1 MAKTVKQIQ
10 PAKRTYTKR
19 INKTVDLSQS
29 ANDLLQDVNNATEVK
44 HTLKC
49 DPVFFKRIADG
60 TKTAEIRYN
69 DRDFQTGDKVKLVEY
84 DRVTKE
90 YTGNEVYVRIT
101 HIFTPQG
108 KEVDPQEFG
117 IKPGYVMLSIK
128 LV

>member
-1 MAKTVKQIQ
+1 MAKTVKV
-10 PAKRTYTKR
+10 PVKEKRTYTKR
-19 INKTVDLSQS
+19 VNKTVDLDQS
-29 ANDLLQDVNNATEVK
+29 AKNLLQDVNNATVVK

-49 DPVFFKRIADG
+49 DPVFFKRIADE

-69 DRDFQTGDKVKLVEY
+69 DRDFQAGDKIKLVEY

-90 YTGNEVYVRIT
+90 YTGNELYVRIT